1 VTVKSRA
8 QTRDTNTRKYDYGT
22 QIEPIT
28 MPGDK
33 PIIRQLS
40 EYIARARGIELPDNV
55 SLRARH
61 HILDA
66 IAAMVSG
73 SVLPP
78 GRLAIRYIQGQAG
91 AEEARVIG
99 SQLLT
104 TAVNAALANGVM
116 AHSDET
122 DDSHAP
128 SSTHPGCAIVPAAL
142 AMAEREGADGRSL
155 LRAVV
160 AGYDVGCRV
169 TQALGPSFLSG
180 KGLSSHS
187 IGGTFGATA
196 AGASLANL
204 NPMEASYALSYAA
217 QQASGVK
224 AWVQSEDH
232 IEKAFDFAG
241 MPARN
246 GVTAVTLVQAGFTGV
261 ADVFQG
267 EQNFLKAYS
276 DNPKAEELVR
286 GLGSDF
292 EIMRANIK
300 KFCVGSAIQAVLD
313 ALLQIIGEH
322 HVTADDVDRLV
333 ARVPENGGRIVNDRN
348 MPNVNLQY
356 ILSAALLDSG
366 LTFAA
371 AHDYQ
376 RMKDPRLLAVKSRI
390 KLDLDPELTY
400 ARPRR
405 QGIVEVYTKDGRA
418 LRVHVKSVRGTAD
431 NPMSDREVKDKARD
445 LVAPVLGSDKCGKL
459 LALVKNLERLENV
472 RDLSAVLAN

>member
-1 VTVKSRA
+1 VISTV
-8 QTRDTNTRKYDYGT
+8 
-22 QIEPIT
+22 
-28 MPGDK
+28 GDK
-33 PIIRQLS
+33 SIISQLS
-40 EYIARARGIELPDNV
+40 EYIAKARRMELPDNV
-55 SLRARH
+55 SIRARH

-91 AEEARVIG
+91 TQEARVIG

-142 AMAEREGADGRSL
+142 AMAERETTDGKAL

-187 IGGTFGATA
+187 IGGTFGAAA

-204 NPMEASYALSYAA
+204 NPVEVSHALSYAA

-246 GVTAVTLVQAGFTGV
+246 GVTAVTLIQAGFTGV

-276 DNPKAEELVR
+276 DNSKAEELVH
-286 GLGSDF
+286 GLGSNY

-313 ALLQIIGEH
+313 ALLQIIDEH
-322 HVTADDVDRLV
+322 HVTAADVDRLV

-356 ILSAALLDSG
+356 ILSAALLDGG

-371 AHDYQ
+371 AHDYE
-376 RMKDPRLLAVKSRI
+376 RMKDPRVLAVKSRI
-390 KLDLDPELTY
+390 KLELDPELTH

-405 QGIVEVYTKDGRA
+405 QGIVEVYTREGRT

-431 NPMSDREVKDKARD
+431 NPMSDQEVEAKARD
-445 LVAPVLGSDKCGKL
+445 LVAPVLGSQKCEKL

-472 RDLSAVLAN
+472 RDLGAALAN

>member
-1 VTVKSRA
+1 VTS
-8 QTRDTNTRKYDYGT
+8 T
-22 QIEPIT
+22 I
-28 MPGDK
+28 GDK

-40 EYIARARGIELPDNV
+40 DYIARARRIELPDNV

-73 SVLPP
+73 SVLLP

-91 AEEARVIG
+91 AQEARVIG

-104 TAVNAALANGVM
+104 TAVNAALANGIM

-169 TQALGPSFLSG
+169 TQALGPRFLSG

-187 IGGTFGATA
+187 IGGTFGAAA

-356 ILSAALLDSG
+356 ILSAALLDGG

-390 KLDLDPELTY
+390 KLDLDSELTH

-418 LRVHVKSVRGTAD
+418 LCVHVKSVRGTAD
-431 NPMSDREVKDKARD
+431 NPMSDREVEDKARD
-445 LVAPVLGSDKCGKL
+445 LIAPVLGSEKCERL

>member
-1 VTVKSRA
+1 MAS
-8 QTRDTNTRKYDYGT
+8 
-22 QIEPIT
+22 
-28 MPGDK
+28 DK
-33 PIIRQLS
+33 PIIDQLS
-40 EYIARARGIELPDNV
+40 EYIAKARRMELPDNV
-55 SLRARH
+55 SIRARH

-91 AEEARVIG
+91 TQEARVIG

-142 AMAEREGADGRSL
+142 AMAEREGADGKAL

-160 AGYDVGCRV
+160 AGYDIGCRV

-187 IGGTFGATA
+187 IGGTFGAAA

-204 NPMEASYALSYAA
+204 NPVEVSHALSYAA

-276 DNPKAEELVR
+276 DNSKAEELVH
-286 GLGSDF
+286 GLGSNY
-292 EIMRANIK
+292 EITRANIK

-322 HVTADDVDRLV
+322 RVTADDVDRLV

-356 ILSAALLDSG
+356 ILSAALLDGRLS
-366 LTFAA
+366 FAA
-371 AHDYQ
+371 AHDYE
-376 RMKDPRLLAVKSRI
+376 RMKDPRVLAVKSRI
-390 KLDLDPELTY
+390 KLELDPELTH

-405 QGIVEVYTKDGRA
+405 QGIVEVYTRDGRT

-431 NPMSDREVKDKARD
+431 NPMSDQEVEAKARD
-445 LVAPVLGSDKCGKL
+445 LVAPVLGSEKCEKL

-472 RDLSAVLAN
+472 RDLGAALTN

>member
-1 VTVKSRA
+1 MTDQSIVM
-8 QTRDTNTRKYDYGT
+8 
-22 QIEPIT
+22 QISEYVA
-28 MPGDK
+28 GA
-33 PIIRQLS
+33 RGVQLS
-40 EYIARARGIELPDNV
+40 DQVATRG
-55 SLRARH
+55 RQ
-61 HILDA
+61 HILDT

-73 SVLPP
+73 AALPP
-78 GRLAIRYIQGQAG
+78 GRLAIGYVA
-91 AEEARVIG
+91 AEGGDPQARVVATP
-99 SQLLT
+99 LLT
-104 TAVNAALANGVM
+104 TAVNAALANGIM
-116 AHSDET
+116 AHADET

-142 AMAEREGADGRSL
+142 AMAERVGATGSAL
-155 LRAVV
+155 LRAVI

-187 IGGTFGATA
+187 IGGTFGAA
-196 AGASLANL
+196 AAAASLAKL
-204 NPMEASYALSYAA
+204 SPLEVSHALSYAA

-261 ADVFQG
+261 ADVFRG
-267 EQNFLKAYS
+267 EQNFLNAYS
-276 DNPKAEELVR
+276 ENPKAEELIR
-286 GLGSDF
+286 GLGSEF

-313 ALLQIIGEH
+313 ALLQIIAEH
-322 HVTADDVDRLV
+322 RVNAEEVDHLV

-356 ILSAALLDSG
+356 ILAATLLDG
-366 LTFAA
+366 RFTFAT
-371 AHDYQ
+371 AHSYE
-376 RMKDPRLLAVKSRI
+376 RMKDPRVLAVKSRI
-390 KLDLDPELTY
+390 KLVLDPELTH

-405 QGIVEVYTKDGRA
+405 QGIVEIHTRDNRM
-418 LRVHVKSVRGTAD
+418 LRVHVKGVRGTAD
-431 NPMSDREVKDKARD
+431 NPMTDQEVEDKARD
-445 LVAPVLGSDKCGKL
+445 LIEPVLGNDKCGKL
-459 LALVKNLERLENV
+459 LACVKNLEQIANV
-472 RDLSAVLAN
+472 RELSSELAN

>member
-1 VTVKSRA
+1 LHWSGEIGVINTARDKS
-8 QTRDTNTRKYDYGT
+8 
-22 QIEPIT
+22 
-28 MPGDK
+28 
-33 PIIRQLS
+33 IIDQLS
-40 EYIARARGIELPDNV
+40 EYIAQVRRMELPDNV
-55 SLRARH
+55 SRRARH

-78 GRLAIRYIQGQAG
+78 GRLAIRYIQGQGG
-91 AEEARVIG
+91 AQEARVIG
-99 SQLLT
+99 SQLRT

-187 IGGTFGATA
+187 IGGTFGAA
-196 AGASLANL
+196 VAGASLANL
-204 NPMEASYALSYAA
+204 NPVEVSYALSYAA

-276 DNPKAEELVR
+276 DDPKSAELVR
-286 GLGSDF
+286 GLGSEF
-292 EIMRANIK
+292 EITRANIK

-313 ALLQIIGEH
+313 ALLQIIGEYR
-322 HVTADDVDRLV
+322 VTADDVDYLV

-356 ILSAALLDSG
+356 ILAAALLDGG

-371 AHDYQ
+371 AHDYE
-376 RMKDPRLLAVKSRI
+376 RMKDPRLLAVKSHI
-390 KLDLDPELTY
+390 KLELDPELTH

-405 QGIVEVYTKDGRA
+405 QGIVEIHTKGGRT

-431 NPMSDREVKDKARD
+431 NPMTDQEVDAKARD
-445 LVAPVLGSDKCGKL
+445 LVAPVLGSEKCEVL

-472 RDLSAVLAN
+472 RNLGAALAN

>member
-1 VTVKSRA
+1 MA
-8 QTRDTNTRKYDYGT
+8 N
-22 QIEPIT
+22 
-28 MPGDK
+28 DK
-33 PIIRQLS
+33 PIISQLS
-40 EYIARARGIELPDNV
+40 EYIAAAQQRELPSEV
-55 SLRARH
+55 ASRARH

-66 IAAMVSG
+66 VAAMVSG
-73 SVLPP
+73 SALPP
-78 GRLAIRYIQGQAG
+78 GRLAVRYIRGQAG
-91 AEEARVIG
+91 APEARVIG
-99 SQLLT
+99 TDLLT
-104 TAVNAALANGVM
+104 TAVNAALANGIM
-116 AHSDET
+116 AHADET

-142 AMAEREGADGRSL
+142 AMAERAGANGRAL

-187 IGGTFGATA
+187 IGGTFGAA
-196 AGASLANL
+196 AAAASLANL
-204 NPMEASYALSYAA
+204 NPTETSYVLSYAA

-276 DNPKAEELVR
+276 EKPKAEELVR
-286 GLGSDF
+286 GLGSEF

-300 KFCVGSAIQAVLD
+300 KFSVGSAIQAVLD
-313 ALLQIIGEH
+313 GLLQIIAEH
-322 HVTADDVDRLV
+322 GITADDVDALV

-356 ILSAALLDSG
+356 VLAATLLDGRFS
-366 LTFAA
+366 FAT
-371 AHDYQ
+371 AHSYEH
-376 RMKDPRLLAVKSRI
+376 MKDPQILAVKSRI
-390 KLDLDPELTY
+390 KLELDAELTH

-405 QGIVEVYTKDGRA
+405 QGIVEIHTRDHRT
-418 LRVHVKSVRGTAD
+418 LRVHVKGVRGTAD
-431 NPMSDREVKDKARD
+431 NPMSDREVEDKARD
-445 LVAPVLGSDKCGKL
+445 LVEPVLGGKKCHDL
-459 LALVKNLERLENV
+459 LNTMKSLEQVTDV
-472 RDLSAVLAN
+472 RHLSSTLAI

>member
-1 VTVKSRA
+1 VISTV
-8 QTRDTNTRKYDYGT
+8 
-22 QIEPIT
+22 
-28 MPGDK
+28 GDK
-33 PIIRQLS
+33 SIISQLS
-40 EYIARARGIELPDNV
+40 EYIAKARRMELPDNV
-55 SLRARH
+55 SIRARH

-91 AEEARVIG
+91 TQEARVIG

-142 AMAEREGADGRSL
+142 AMAERETTDGKAL

-187 IGGTFGATA
+187 IGGTFGAAA

-204 NPMEASYALSYAA
+204 NPVEVSHALSYAA

-246 GVTAVTLVQAGFTGV
+246 GVTAVTLIQAGFTGV

-276 DNPKAEELVR
+276 DNPKADELVR
-286 GLGSDF
+286 GLGSEF
-292 EIMRANIK
+292 EITRANIK
-300 KFCVGSAIQAVLD
+300 KFCVGSAIQAVLH
-313 ALLQIIGEH
+313 ALLQIIDEH
-322 HVTADDVDRLV
+322 HVTAADVDRLV

-356 ILSAALLDSG
+356 ILSAALLDGG

-371 AHDYQ
+371 AHDYE
-376 RMKDPRLLAVKSRI
+376 RMKDPRVLAVKSRI
-390 KLDLDPELTY
+390 KLELDPELTH

-405 QGIVEVYTKDGRA
+405 QGIVEVYTREGRT

-431 NPMSDREVKDKARD
+431 NPMSDQEVEAKARD
-445 LVAPVLGSDKCGKL
+445 LVAPVLGSQKCEKL

-472 RDLSAVLAN
+472 RDLGAALAN

>member
-1 VTVKSRA
+1 VTSTA
-8 QTRDTNTRKYDYGT
+8 AN
-22 QIEPIT
+22 
-28 MPGDK
+28 K
-33 PIIRQLS
+33 PIVKELS
-40 EYIARARGIELPDNV
+40 EYIAQVRRIELPDNV

-91 AEEARVIG
+91 ATEARVIG

-187 IGGTFGATA
+187 IGGTFGAAA

-204 NPMEASYALSYAA
+204 NPVEVSYALSYAA

-276 DNPKAEELVR
+276 DNPKAEELVH

-322 HVTADDVDRLV
+322 RVTADDVDLLV
-333 ARVPENGGRIVNDRN
+333 ARVPENGGRIVNDRS

-356 ILSAALLDSG
+356 ILSAALLDGG

-390 KLDLDPELTY
+390 KLDLDPELTH

-405 QGIVEVYTKDGRA
+405 QGIVEVYTKDGRT

-431 NPMSDREVKDKARD
+431 NPMSDREVEDKARD
-445 LVAPVLGSDKCGKL
+445 LVAPVLGSEKCERL

-472 RDLSAVLAN
+472 RDLSATLAI

>member
-1 VTVKSRA
+1 MA
-8 QTRDTNTRKYDYGT
+8 
-22 QIEPIT
+22 
-28 MPGDK
+28 GDK
-33 PIIRQLS
+33 PIIVLLS
-40 EYIARARGIELPDNV
+40 EYIASARRIGLPENV
-55 SLRARH
+55 SIRARH

-78 GRLAIRYIQGQAG
+78 GRLAIGYIKGQGG
-91 AEEARVIG
+91 VREARVIG
-99 SQLLT
+99 SELLT

-128 SSTHPGCAIVPAAL
+128 SSTHPGCAIVPGAL
-142 AMAEREGADGRSL
+142 AMAEREGADGRAL

-169 TQALGPSFLSG
+169 TQALGPGLLSA

-187 IGGTFGATA
+187 IGGTFGAA
-196 AGASLANL
+196 AAAASLANL
-204 NPMEASYALSYAA
+204 NPIKTSYALSYAA

-232 IEKAFDFAG
+232 VEKAFDFAG

-261 ADVFQG
+261 ADVLQG
-267 EQNFLKAYS
+267 EQNFIRAYS
-276 DNPKAEELVR
+276 DHPKPEELVR
-286 GLGSDF
+286 GLGAHF

-322 HVTADDVDRLV
+322 RLSADDVETLV

-356 ILSAALLDSG
+356 ILSVALLDGS

-371 AHDYQ
+371 AHDYG
-376 RMKDPRLLAVKSRI
+376 RMKDPRVLAVKARI
-390 KLDLDPELTY
+390 KLELDAALTR

-405 QGIVEVYTKDGRA
+405 QGIVEIHTRDGRN
-418 LRVHVKSVRGTAD
+418 LRVHVTRVRGTAD
-431 NPMSDREVKDKARD
+431 NPMDDKEIESKARD
-445 LVAPVLGSDKCGKL
+445 LITPVLGKEKCEKL
-459 LALVKNLERLENV
+459 IDLVSNLERVENV
-472 RDLSAVLAN
+472 RDLSAALAN

>member
-1 VTVKSRA
+1 MAS
-8 QTRDTNTRKYDYGT
+8 
-22 QIEPIT
+22 
-28 MPGDK
+28 DK
-33 PIIRQLS
+33 PIIGQLS
-40 EYIARARGIELPDNV
+40 EYIANARQIELPENV
-55 SLRARH
+55 SIKARH

-78 GRLAIRYIQGQAG
+78 GRLAIRYIRGQAG
-91 AEEARVIG
+91 AQEARVIG

-142 AMAEREGADGRSL
+142 AMAERDGADGRSL
-155 LRAVV
+155 LRAVL

-169 TQALGPSFLSG
+169 TQALGPRFLSG

-187 IGGTFGATA
+187 IGGTFGAAA

-204 NPMEASYALSYAA
+204 NPIEVSYALSYAA

-261 ADVFQG
+261 ADVFEG

-276 DNPKAEELVR
+276 DDPKAAELAR

-292 EIMRANIK
+292 EIMRTNIK

-322 HVTADDVDRLV
+322 RVTADDIDYLV

-356 ILSAALLDSG
+356 ILAVALLDGG

-371 AHDYQ
+371 AHDYA
-376 RMKDPRLLAVKSRI
+376 RMKDPRVLAVKSRI
-390 KLDLDPELTY
+390 KLDLDPELTH

-405 QGIVEVYTKDGRA
+405 QGIVEVYTKDGRT

-431 NPMSDREVKDKARD
+431 NPMNDQEVEAKARD
-445 LVAPVLGSDKCGKL
+445 LIAPVLGSEKCEKL
-459 LALVKNLERLENV
+459 LALVKNLERVADV
-472 RDLSAVLAN
+472 RELSSTLAN